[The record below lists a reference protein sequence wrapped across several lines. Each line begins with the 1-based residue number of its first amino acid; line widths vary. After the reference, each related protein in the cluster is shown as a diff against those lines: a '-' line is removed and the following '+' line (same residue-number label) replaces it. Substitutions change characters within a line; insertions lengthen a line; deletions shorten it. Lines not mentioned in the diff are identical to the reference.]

1 MVSKNSN
8 GCSSSVPIIVAEHAA
23 EALPTA
29 DLAVRET
36 YLLSGFDDLSV
47 EALLIS
53 FAVIMDEILVD
64 DSLQMCVPK
73 ENHPVRSLTFE

>member
-1 MVSKNSN
+1 VVSKYSN
-8 GCSSSVPIIVAEHAA
+8 DGSCGVPIVVVEHAA

-36 YLLSGFDDLSV
+36 YFFSGFDDLSV
-47 EALLIS
+47 EALMIS
-53 FAVIMDEILVD
+53 FAVIVDEILVD
-64 DSLQMCVPK
+64 DSLQMCVPE